1 MNSNDQKILD
11 EIEQAAKKFS
21 NHLVIHLKRTNLNGH
36 DNIKKYQKDIF
47 KELTKTVPDY
57 LWEIEYKA
65 DQSGQ

>member
-36 DNIKKYQKDIF
+36 DNYKLDIITNYNLYVF
-47 KELTKTVPDY
+47 DF
-57 LWEIEYKA
+57 
-65 DQSGQ
+65 S

>member
-21 NHLVIHLKRTNLNGH
+21 NYLVNHLNRTDPNNH
-36 DNIKKYQKDIF
+36 SNIKKYQEDIYAEL
-47 KELTKTVPDY
+47 KETVPDY